1 MLKVER
7 VSKHFGGVYANRDV
21 SLEVAEGELR
31 GVIGPNGAGKSTLF
45 NLIAGHLRPD
55 SGSISLAGTR
65 IDRLPPH
72 VRSRRGV
79 AIVFQ
84 GARLFAGMSLLQNVM
99 VGAHARSRAG
109 LVSAA
114 LRPPAQRREER
125 EIRAQAEQCLDR
137 VGLLELADR
146 PADGLPLGQQRRLQ
160 VARAL
165 AGRPRLL
172 LLDEPA
178 SGLRAAERTQL
189 ADLVRELNAARHDHP
204 ARRARRRHGH
214 LAGSAHHGAGPRR
227 GDRRR
232 LPGGGHLR
240 PRRPQGLPRNRSRA
254 CCTSVTSSCATARRS
269 PSTGCPSRS
278 AEARWSPWSDPTGP
292 ASPR

>member
-1 MLKVER
+1 MLKVEG

-99 VGAHARSRAG
+99 VGAHAHSRAG

-125 EIRAQAEQCLDR
+125 EIRAQAEECLDR

-160 VARAL
+160 LARAL
-165 AGRPRLL
+165 AGAA
-172 LLDEPA
+172 PA
-178 SGLRAAERTQL
+178 AAARRAGLRPAGGRAHAARRPGPRAER
-189 ADLVRELNAARHDHP
+189 RRHDHP

-214 LAGSAHHGAGPRR
+214 LAGPAHHGAGPR
-227 GDRRR
+227 
-232 LPGGGHLR
+232 
-240 PRRPQGLPRNRSRA
+240 
-254 CCTSVTSSCATARRS
+254 AR
-269 PSTGCPSRS
+269 
-278 AEARWSPWSDPTGP
+278 
-292 ASPR
+292 

>member
-1 MLKVER
+1 MLKVEGE
-7 VSKHFGGVYANRDV
+7 SKHFGGVYANRDV

-55 SGSISLAGTR
+55 AGSISLAGAH

-72 VRSRRGV
+72 VRARRGV

-99 VGAHARSRAG
+99 VGAHAHSRAG

-114 LRPPAQRREER
+114 FRPPAQRREER

-146 PADGLPLGQQRRLQ
+146 PAEGLPLGQQRRLQ

-165 AGRPRLL
+165 AGRPGCCFSTSRP
-172 LLDEPA
+172 PA
-178 SGLRAAERTQL
+178 
-189 ADLVRELNAARHDHP
+189 
-204 ARRARRRHGH
+204 
-214 LAGSAHHGAGPRR
+214 
-227 GDRRR
+227 
-232 LPGGGHLR
+232 
-240 PRRPQGLPRNRSRA
+240 
-254 CCTSVTSSCATARRS
+254 CARRS
-269 PSTGCPSRS
+269 APSSPTSSARSTPRARPSS
-278 AEARWSPWSDPTGP
+278 SSSTTSGWSPRWPI
-292 ASPR
+292 ASRCWTSAR

>member
-99 VGAHARSRAG
+99 VGAHARSRGGPGVRRAPPARPTPGGAG
-109 LVSAA
+109 DPGPGRAVPGPRRPARAGGPAGRRPAA
-114 LRPPAQRREER
+114 GPAAPTPGGARAGRRGRGCCFSTSRPPAF
-125 EIRAQAEQCLDR
+125 
-137 VGLLELADR
+137 
-146 PADGLPLGQQRRLQ
+146 
-160 VARAL
+160 
-165 AGRPRLL
+165 GRP
-172 LLDEPA
+172 
-178 SGLRAAERTQL
+178 S
-189 ADLVRELNAARHDHP
+189 ARSSP
-204 ARRARRRHGH
+204 
-214 LAGSAHHGAGPRR
+214 
-227 GDRRR
+227 
-232 LPGGGHLR
+232 
-240 PRRPQGLPRNRSRA
+240 
-254 CCTSVTSSCATARRS
+254 TSS
-269 PSTGCPSRS
+269 
-278 AEARWSPWSDPTGP
+278 
-292 ASPR
+292 AS

>member
-21 SLEVAEGELR
+21 NLDVVEGELR

-55 SGSISLAGTR
+55 AGSISLAGAH

-72 VRSRRGV
+72 ARARRGV

-114 LRPPAQRREER
+114 FRPPAQRREER
-125 EIRAQAEQCLDR
+125 EIRAIAEQCLDR
-137 VGLLELADR
+137 VGLIELADR
-146 PADGLPLGQQRRLQ
+146 PAEGLPLGQQRRLQ

-178 SGLRAAERTQL
+178 SGLRAVERAQL
-189 ADLVRELNAARHDHP
+189 ADLIRELN
-204 ARRARRRHGH
+204 
-214 LAGSAHHGAGPRR
+214 GAGTTILLVEHDV
-227 GDRRR
+227 GM
-232 LPGGGHLR
+232 
-240 PRRPQGLPRNRSRA
+240 
-254 CCTSVTSSCATARRS
+254 VTSLAHRITVLDLGTVIADGS
-269 PSTGCPSRS
+269 P
-278 AEARWSPWSDPTGP
+278 AEVTSDPVVVKAYLGTG
-292 ASPR
+292 ADHAAHQ

>member
-1 MLKVER
+1 MLKVEG
-7 VSKHFGGVYANRDV
+7 VSKHFGGVYANRNI
-21 SLEVAEGELR
+21 SLDVAEGELR

-55 SGSISLAGTR
+55 AGSISLAGAR

-99 VGAHARSRAG
+99 VGAHAQSRAG

-160 VARAL
+160 LARAL
-165 AGRPRLL
+165 AARPRLL

-189 ADLVRELNAARHDHP
+189 ADLVRELNAAGTTILLVEHDV
-204 ARRARRRHGH
+204 GM
-214 LAGSAHHGAGPRR
+214 
-227 GDRRR
+227 
-232 LPGGGHLR
+232 
-240 PRRPQGLPRNRSRA
+240 
-254 CCTSVTSSCATARRS
+254 VTSLAHRITVLDLGEVIADGS
-269 PSTGCPSRS
+269 P
-278 AEARWSPWSDPTGP
+278 AEVTSDPAVLTAYLGTG
-292 ASPR
+292 AEHAAHQ